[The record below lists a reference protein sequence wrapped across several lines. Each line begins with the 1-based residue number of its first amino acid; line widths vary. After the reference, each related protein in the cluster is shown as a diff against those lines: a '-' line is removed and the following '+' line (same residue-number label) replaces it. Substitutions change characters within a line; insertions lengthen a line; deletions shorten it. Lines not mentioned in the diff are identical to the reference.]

1 MKKDSKMEVKSTTI
15 EEEKQISKL
24 PQELKNLVAGG
35 FAGMLAKS
43 VVAPIDRIKI
53 LYQIT
58 NAPFYLVDV
67 PNVITRIIKE
77 EGVTALW
84 KGNTATMIRVFP
96 YAGIQFMVFNKLKSY
111 IVSCHNNEHDGGGG
125 KFMTVTETN
134 NERKI
139 INQKGNLTPIESLVA
154 GSTAGA
160 MSVLFT
166 YPLDLTRAQLAV
178 LKRQKGKKND
188 GFVQIFRNNY
198 SQWVSLG
205 YLSQMVVIVLGKVR
219 INYTHNHNEQT
230 HCFSKLGNGRT
241 F

>member
-15 EEEKQISKL
+15 EEKQISKL
-24 PQELKNLVAGG
+24 PQEFKNLVAGG

-58 NAPFYLVDV
+58 SAPFYLVDV
-67 PNVITRIIKE
+67 PNVITRIIRE

-96 YAGIQFMVFNKLKSY
+96 YAGIQFMVFNKCKSY

-125 KFMTVTETN
+125 KFMTMTETN
-134 NERKI
+134 NETKR
-139 INQKGNLTPIESLVA
+139 INQQGNLTPIESLVA
-154 GSTAGA
+154 GSAAGA
-160 MSVLFT
+160 LSVLFT

-178 LKRQKGKKND
+178 IKRQKAKKND

-198 SQWVSLG
+198 SQWVSLK
-205 YLSQMVVIVLGKVR
+205 LFTQSNESIVVLEKVR
-219 INYTHNHNEQT
+219 IHYTHNHMTKRILSQN
-230 HCFSKLGNGRT
+230 
-241 F
+241 